1 MDRLSQQKLVFNEFT
16 LDLAR
21 GCLFR
26 NGEEIKL
33 RPKSFDTLKHLVE
46 NNGRLISKDE
56 LFATVWPDTAVT
68 DDSLVQCLIEVRRA
82 LGENGQQLI
91 KTVPRRG
98 YIFEA
103 DVIRNDS
110 SPTQVIYT
118 DEVEALSVT
127 IEEEGEEDDGESA
140 TQKLSSAPT
149 KWSWMPSRTALAA
162 AALLVIALG
171 GLIVWQVRRNQSRT
185 TITEIKTLAVL
196 PFKSQ
201 LPESQNDYLGLGIA
215 NEIIT
220 KMSQTGALNIR
231 PTSSVRKYA
240 NQEVDALEA
249 ARDLQVDAVLDG
261 TYLRLGNQLR
271 ITVNL
276 LRVADGKSLWAETF
290 DQQFTEIFAI
300 QDRVSQQVAQRLLLR
315 LNSTAQERLTKRYT
329 SNPMAYSYY
338 AKAMYHFYDISPTA
352 NSRSDSDLAVDL
364 FKKAI
369 ELDSQYA
376 LAHAQLGYTYT
387 KIAVFQEDN
396 PALIEQAKLELGI
409 AERIDPR
416 LAEVHLARFFIAFSQ
431 YEGWSVNK
439 AMRELSL
446 AQQLDPNVGH
456 AQMLDLCSHIGLEEQ
471 TTGALN
477 QALKIDPNNEEA
489 KTVYIN
495 ALLIAARPDD
505 ALEASRK
512 LLNREPDVRY
522 LVEKRMVAEA
532 EQQLEQEYKRDP
544 SAFWKFVSQVLLK
557 ALQGKHE
564 EAEALVPVIISKE
577 RSYRAYHH
585 DTYNIA
591 RIYALGGK
599 SQQALKWL
607 RTTVA
612 EGFPHYPLFARDT
625 FLDPIRDDPSF
636 KQFLADMKQ
645 RWEGYVREFDSNAQ
659 TRPVRN

>member
-577 RSYRAYHH
+577 RRYRAYHH

-599 SQQALKWL
+599 SEQALKWL

>member
-1 MDRLSQQKLVFNEFT
+1 MDRVSQQKLIFNEFT

-46 NNGRLISKDE
+46 NSGRLISKDE
-56 LFATVWPDTAVT
+56 LFATVWPGTAVT
-68 DDSLVQCLIEVRRA
+68 DDSLVQCLIEIRRA

-103 DVIRNDS
+103 QITRSDLS
-110 SPTQVIYT
+110 QAHVIYT
-118 DEVEALSVT
+118 DEVEAVRVT
-127 IEEEGEEDDGESA
+127 IEQEDAEPA
-140 TQKLSSAPT
+140 TLQPSIARRKLSWLRSH
-149 KWSWMPSRTALAA
+149 TALTAA
-162 AALLVIALG
+162 SLLVVSVA
-171 GLIVWQVRRNQSRT
+171 GLIVWQVRRNAAVT
-185 TITEIKTLAVL
+185 PVTDIKTLAVL

-201 LPESQNDYLGLGIA
+201 IPESQNDYLGLGIA

-249 ARDLQVDAVLDG
+249 ARALQVDAVLDG
-261 TYLRLGNQLR
+261 TYLRVGNQLR

-276 LRVADGKSLWAETF
+276 LRVMDGKSIWAETF
-290 DQQFTEIFAI
+290 DQQLTEIFAI
-300 QDRVSQQVAQRLLLR
+300 QDRVSQQIAHHLLLR
-315 LNSTAQERLTKRYT
+315 LNSTAQERLAKRYT

-338 AKAMYHFYDISPTA
+338 AKGMYHFYDISPTA
-352 NSRSDSDLAVDL
+352 SRSDSDLAVDL

-369 ELDSQYA
+369 ELDPQYA

-387 KIAVFQEDN
+387 KIAVFQQDN
-396 PALIEQAKLELGI
+396 PALIEQAKVELGI
-409 AERIDPR
+409 AERIDPL

-456 AQMLDLCSHIGLEEQ
+456 AQMLDICSHIGLEEQ
-471 TTGALN
+471 TTEALN

-489 KTVYIN
+489 KNVYIN
-495 ALLIAARPDD
+495 ALMIAARPDD
-505 ALEASRK
+505 ALEASKR
-512 LLNREPDVRY
+512 LFNREPDVRY

-532 EQQLEQEYKRDP
+532 ERQIEQEYQRDP
-544 SAFWKFVSQVLLK
+544 RAIWKFVSLALLK
-557 ALQGKHE
+557 ALRGKHE

-577 RSYRAYHH
+577 RRYRAYHH

-599 SQQALKWL
+599 SPQALKWL

-636 KQFLADMKQ
+636 KQFLGEMKE
-645 RWEGYVREFDSNAQ
+645 RWEGYVREFGSNAQ
-659 TRPVRN
+659 TRN